1 MAVVIETAA
10 IDSRLKLLGVN
21 SAKYFMEESQR
32 IIMEKRA
39 RKKRGEDMDE
49 KKLSMEE
56 FVRVNNGLEILY
68 GKDYF
73 MEESQRIIMEK
84 RARKKRGED
93 MDEKKLSMEEFVRV
107 NNGLEILYGKD
118 YLKENYITSTSIT
131 RPAMA
136 LSGYFNLEEE
146 TYENK
151 GLQLITNIEL
161 EYLEQLPPNKRK
173 ENLEKFFSYNF
184 PSIILCGD
192 LKLPEDF
199 KTLVKENKKIV
210 LKSSEKT
217 PSRVIASLNSYLEQ
231 QFAETLTVHGVF
243 LEMYGLGVLLTG
255 RSGIGKSETA
265 LELIHR
271 GHRLVADDLVKF
283 RKSTDGEVI
292 GTASKLPF
300 FMEIRGL
307 GIIDIKTLYG
317 MSSVVLSKNVEAI
330 IEIKEQET
338 DDYLTR
344 VNYSTGTDK
353 ILDKEVY
360 KAELYMSS
368 GRNAAAMVEIVVM
381 NLMAK
386 KLGHNPEDSYQKLKG
401 VFKK

>member
-1 MAVVIETAA
+1 
-10 IDSRLKLLGVN
+10 
-21 SAKYFMEESQR
+21 
-32 IIMEKRA
+32 
-39 RKKRGEDMDE
+39 
-49 KKLSMEE
+49 
-56 FVRVNNGLEILY
+56 
-68 GKDYF
+68 
-73 MEESQRIIMEK
+73 
-84 RARKKRGED
+84 
-93 MDEKKLSMEEFVRV
+93 
-107 NNGLEILYGKD
+107 
-118 YLKENYITSTSIT
+118 
-131 RPAMA
+131 MA

-210 LKSSEKT
+210 LRSSEKT

-353 ILDKEVY
+353 ILIIDIKTLYGMSSVVLSKNVEAIIEIKEQETDDYLTRVNYSTGTDKILDKEVY